1 MISKKPTIYIID
13 GLNFVRSFLFKG
25 ISDREEQASREL
37 IFWLEDLTHTEL
49 SGSTFRVIFDGTFR
63 DISQRECQ
71 NVDAIFTE
79 EITADELILEQATFL
94 NRQGQRVSVITSD
107 RELAQK
113 LREQKIKTINCSKFF
128 SDFSV

>member
-1 MISKKPTIYIID
+1 MISKKPTIFLVD

-25 ISDREEQASREL
+25 ISDKEEQASREL

-49 SGSTFRVIFDGTFR
+49 IGSSFRVIFDGTFR
-63 DISQRECQ
+63 NLSQRECQ

-79 EITADELILEQATFL
+79 EITADDLILEQANFL
-94 NRQGQRVSVITSD
+94 NRQNQRVNVITSD

-113 LREQKIKTINCSKFF
+113 LRERKVKTISCAKFF

>member
-1 MISKKPTIYIID
+1 MISKKPTIFIID

-49 SGSTFRVIFDGTFR
+49 IGSSFRVIFDGTFR

-79 EITADELILEQATFL
+79 EITADELILEQATYL

>member
-1 MISKKPTIYIID
+1 MISKKPTIFIID

-107 RELAQK
+107 KELAQK

>member
-25 ISDREEQASREL
+25 ISDKEEQASREL
-37 IFWLEDLTHTEL
+37 ILWLEELTHTEL
-49 SGSTFRVIFDGTFR
+49 LGSTFRVIFDGTFR
-63 DISQRECQ
+63 NISQRNCQ

-79 EITADELILEQATFL
+79 EITADELILEQASFL
-94 NRQGQRVSVITSD
+94 HRQGQRVSVITSD
-107 RELAQK
+107 RELAQQ
-113 LREQKIKTINCSKFF
+113 LRAQKIKTISCAKFF

>member
-1 MISKKPTIYIID
+1 MISKKPTIFIID

-25 ISDREEQASREL
+25 ITDKEEQASREL

-49 SGSTFRVIFDGTFR
+49 IGSTFRVIFDGSFR
-63 DISQRECQ
+63 NISQRQCQ

-79 EITADELILEQATFL
+79 EITADELILEQANYL

-128 SDFSV
+128 SDFFN

>member
-1 MISKKPTIYIID
+1 MISKKPTIFIID

>member
-1 MISKKPTIYIID
+1 MISRKPTIYIID
-13 GLNFVRSFLFKG
+13 GLNFVRSFLLKG
-25 ISDREEQASREL
+25 ISDREEQASCEL

-49 SGSTFRVIFDGTFR
+49 IGSTFRVIFDGTFR
-63 DISQRECQ
+63 NISQRNCQ

-79 EITADELILEQATFL
+79 EITADELILEQATYL
-94 NRQGQRVSVITSD
+94 NSQGQRVSVITSD

>member
-25 ISDREEQASREL
+25 ISAKEEQASCEL
-37 IFWLEDLTHTEL
+37 ILWLEELTHTEL
-49 SGSTFRVIFDGTFR
+49 IGSTFRVIFDGTFR
-63 DISQRECQ
+63 NISQRNCQ

-79 EITADELILEQATFL
+79 EITADELILEQASFL
-94 NRQGQRVSVITSD
+94 HRQGQRVNVITSD
-107 RELAQK
+107 RELAEQ
-113 LREQKIKTINCSKFF
+113 LRAQKIKTISCAKFF

>member
-25 ISDREEQASREL
+25 ISDKEEQASREL
-37 IFWLEDLTHTEL
+37 ILWLEELTHTEL
-49 SGSTFRVIFDGTFR
+49 IGSTFRVIFDGTFR
-63 DISQRECQ
+63 NISQRNCQ

-79 EITADELILEQATFL
+79 EITADELILEQASFL
-94 NRQGQRVSVITSD
+94 HSLGQRVSVITSD
-107 RELAQK
+107 RELAQS

>member
-1 MISKKPTIYIID
+1 MISKKPTIFIID

-25 ISDREEQASREL
+25 ITNKEEQASREL
-37 IFWLEDLTHTEL
+37 IFWLKDLSHTEL
-49 SGSTFRVIFDGTFR
+49 IGSTFRVIFDGTFR
-63 DISQRECQ
+63 DISQRQCQ

-94 NRQGQRVSVITSD
+94 NRQGQRVNVITSD

-113 LREQKIKTINCSKFF
+113 LREQKIKTISCSKFF
-128 SDFSV
+128 SDFFN

>member
-1 MISKKPTIYIID
+1 MISKKPTIFIID

-25 ISDREEQASREL
+25 ITNKEDQASREL

-49 SGSTFRVIFDGTFR
+49 IGSTFRVIFDGSFR
-63 DISQRECQ
+63 NISQRECQ

-79 EITADELILEQATFL
+79 EITADELILEQATYL

-113 LREQKIKTINCSKFF
+113 IREQKIKTINCSKFF
-128 SDFSV
+128 SDFFN

>member
-25 ISDREEQASREL
+25 ISSKEEQASREL
-37 IFWLEDLTHTEL
+37 AFWLEELTHTEL
-49 SGSTFRVIFDGTFR
+49 PGSTFRIIFDGTFR

-79 EITADELILEQATFL
+79 AITADELILEQATFL
-94 NRQGQRVSVITSD
+94 HRQGQRVNVITSD

-113 LREQKIKTINCSKFF
+113 LREEKIKTISCSKFF

>member
-25 ISDREEQASREL
+25 ISNKEEQASREL
-37 IFWLEDLTHTEL
+37 AFWLEDLTHTEL
-49 SGSTFRVIFDGTFR
+49 PGSTFRIIFDGTFR

-79 EITADELILEQATFL
+79 AITADELILEQATFL
-94 NRQGQRVSVITSD
+94 HRQGQRVNVITSD

-113 LREQKIKTINCSKFF
+113 LREEKIKTISCSKFF

>member
-25 ISDREEQASREL
+25 ISDKEEQASREL
-37 IFWLEDLTHTEL
+37 ILWLEDLTHTEL
-49 SGSTFRVIFDGTFR
+49 IGSTFRVIFDGTFR
-63 DISQRECQ
+63 NISQRNCQ

-79 EITADELILEQATFL
+79 EITADELILEQASFL
-94 NRQGQRVSVITSD
+94 HRQGQRVNVITSD
-107 RELAQK
+107 RELAEQ

>member
-1 MISKKPTIYIID
+1 MISKKPTIFIID

-49 SGSTFRVIFDGTFR
+49 LGSSFRVIFDGTFR

-79 EITADELILEQATFL
+79 EITADELILEQANYL

>member
-1 MISKKPTIYIID
+1 MISRKPTIFIID

-25 ISDREEQASREL
+25 ISDKEEQASREL

-49 SGSTFRVIFDGTFR
+49 IGSTFRVIFDGTFR
-63 DISQRECQ
+63 NISQRNCQ

-79 EITADELILEQATFL
+79 EITADELILEQATYL
-94 NRQGQRVSVITSD
+94 NSQGQRVSVITSD

>member
-1 MISKKPTIYIID
+1 MISKKPTTFIID

-25 ISDREEQASREL
+25 ISDKEEQASREL

-49 SGSTFRVIFDGTFR
+49 IGSSFRVIFDGTFR
-63 DISQRECQ
+63 DISQRQCQ

-79 EITADELILEQATFL
+79 EITADELIYEQATFL

-113 LREQKIKTINCSKFF
+113 LRESKVKTINCSKFF

>member
-1 MISKKPTIYIID
+1 MISKKPTIFIID

-25 ISDREEQASREL
+25 ITNKEEQASREL
-37 IFWLEDLTHTEL
+37 IFWLEDLSQTEL
-49 SGSTFRVIFDGTFR
+49 IGSTFRVIFDGSFR
-63 DISQRECQ
+63 DISQRQCQ

-79 EITADELILEQATFL
+79 EITADELIYEQANFL
-94 NRQGQRVSVITSD
+94 HDNGQRVSVITSD

-128 SDFSV
+128 SDFFV

>member
-25 ISDREEQASREL
+25 ISDKEEQASREL
-37 IFWLEDLTHTEL
+37 ILWLEELTHTEL
-49 SGSTFRVIFDGTFR
+49 IGSTFRVIFDGTFR
-63 DISQRECQ
+63 NISQRNCQ

-79 EITADELILEQATFL
+79 EITADELILEQASFL
-94 NRQGQRVSVITSD
+94 QSQGQRVSVITSD
-107 RELAQK
+107 RELAQS

>member
-1 MISKKPTIYIID
+1 MISKKPTIFIID

-25 ISDREEQASREL
+25 ISDKEEQASREL

-49 SGSTFRVIFDGTFR
+49 IGSSFRVIFDGTFR

-79 EITADELILEQATFL
+79 EITADELILEQANFL

>member
-25 ISDREEQASREL
+25 ITDKEEQASREL
-37 IFWLEDLTHTEL
+37 ILWLEDLTHTEL
-49 SGSTFRVIFDGTFR
+49 PGSTFRVIFDGSFR
-63 DISQRECQ
+63 NISQRACQ

-79 EITADELILEQATFL
+79 EITADELILEQSNFL
-94 NRQGQRVSVITSD
+94 NRQGQRVCVITSD

-113 LREQKIKTINCSKFF
+113 LRALQIKTFSCAKFF

>member
-25 ISDREEQASREL
+25 ISNKEEQASREL
-37 IFWLEDLTHTEL
+37 AFWLEDLTHTEL
-49 SGSTFRVIFDGTFR
+49 PGSSFRIIFDGTFR

-79 EITADELILEQATFL
+79 AITADELILEQATFL
-94 NRQGQRVSVITSD
+94 HRQGQRVNVITSD

-113 LREQKIKTINCSKFF
+113 LREEKIKTISCSKFF

>member
-25 ISDREEQASREL
+25 ISDKEEQASREL
-37 IFWLEDLTHTEL
+37 AFWLEDLTHTEL
-49 SGSTFRVIFDGTFR
+49 LGSSFRIIFDGTFR
-63 DISQRECQ
+63 DISQRQCQ

-79 EITADELILEQATFL
+79 AITADELILEQATFL
-94 NRQGQRVSVITSD
+94 HRQGQRVNVITSD
-107 RELAQK
+107 RELTQR
-113 LREQKIKTINCSKFF
+113 LREEKIKTISCSKFF

>member
-25 ISDREEQASREL
+25 ISNKEEQASREL
-37 IFWLEDLTHTEL
+37 AFWLEDLTHTEL
-49 SGSTFRVIFDGTFR
+49 PGSSFRIIFDGTFR
-63 DISQRECQ
+63 DISQRQCQ

-79 EITADELILEQATFL
+79 AITADELILEQATFL
-94 NRQGQRVSVITSD
+94 HRQGQRVNVITSD

-113 LREQKIKTINCSKFF
+113 LREEKIKTISCSKFF

>member
-13 GLNFVRSFLFKG
+13 GLNFVRSFLFHG
-25 ISDREEQASREL
+25 ISSKEEQASREL
-37 IFWLEDLTHTEL
+37 ILWLEELTHTEL
-49 SGSTFRVIFDGTFR
+49 IGSTFRVIFDGTFR
-63 DISQRECQ
+63 NISQRNCQ

-79 EITADELILEQATFL
+79 EITADELILEQASFL
-94 NRQGQRVSVITSD
+94 HRQGQRVNVITSD
-107 RELAQK
+107 RELAQN

>member
-25 ISDREEQASREL
+25 ISNKEEQASREL
-37 IFWLEDLTHTEL
+37 AFWLEDLTHTEL
-49 SGSTFRVIFDGTFR
+49 PGSTFRIIFDGTFR
-63 DISQRECQ
+63 DISQRQCQ

-79 EITADELILEQATFL
+79 AITADELILEQATFL
-94 NRQGQRVSVITSD
+94 HRQGQRVNVITSD

-113 LREQKIKTINCSKFF
+113 LREEKIKTISCSKFF

>member
-25 ISDREEQASREL
+25 ISNKEEQASREL
-37 IFWLEDLTHTEL
+37 AFWLEDLTHTEL
-49 SGSTFRVIFDGTFR
+49 LGSSFRIIFDGTFR
-63 DISQRECQ
+63 DISQRQCQ

-79 EITADELILEQATFL
+79 AITADELILEQATFL
-94 NRQGQRVSVITSD
+94 HRQGQRVNVITSD

-113 LREQKIKTINCSKFF
+113 LREEKIKTISCSKFF